1 MILLFISELVN
12 TQSTK
17 QKQYSSQTSD
27 HGGDLGDVSES
38 TETMD
43 EASQEDVSQNSG
55 NMDIRD
61 DLINPFWIEDQ
72 ELGQGEVDNL
82 SGTEITFWKGCIEKY
97 LHPLD
102 ADKQREAQ
110 VKKGLEEL
118 RNKAVGYFCL
128 INSLFVLIIFLLTL
142 KKEVLYMNWQ
152 FYVKEN
158 ITISENDQVI
168 FSLF

>member
-1 MILLFISELVN
+1 MNKVCNFFSKTYRHNFPKINIFHSEEICQYFMISLFISELVN

-38 TETMD
+38 TDTMD

-82 SGTEITFWKGCIEKY
+82 SGTEITFWKFTTS
-97 LHPLD
+97 
-102 ADKQREAQ
+102 
-110 VKKGLEEL
+110 
-118 RNKAVGYFCL
+118 YFYYH
-128 INSLFVLIIFLLTL
+128 VLLGSTLLL
-142 KKEVLYMNWQ
+142 L
-152 FYVKEN
+152 
-158 ITISENDQVI
+158 
-168 FSLF
+168 